1 MAFGG
6 PANSSIA
13 LRHDGSRTLHLLP
26 WGGSSSA
33 WDDVCIGCGSNANL
47 VVSGN
52 LDLRGSCTVASNS
65 PDGSD
70 ALAVVDE
77 DCVAGSI
84 TSGAYV
90 EANLMTVEERAA
102 QTQSPFS
109 EGDVLC
115 WGEDRLALC
124 DAPSDPLVMAVASAD
139 GKPIV
144 LGAESIKVLGPVQ
157 RGDYLVASNVPG
169 YAMATHTPSFGIVI
183 AQALESFDGEQGL
196 IKAMIRKM

>member
-1 MAFGG
+1 LSTPSERG
-6 PANSSIA
+6 NDLIA
-13 LRHDGSRTLHLLP
+13 HEECS
-26 WGGSSSA
+26 
-33 WDDVCIGCGSNANL
+33 V
-47 VVSGN
+47 
-52 LDLRGSCTVASNS
+52 
-65 PDGSD
+65 
-70 ALAVVDE
+70 
-77 DCVAGSI
+77 GSI

-102 QTQSPFS
+102 QAKSPFS

-115 WGEDRLALC
+115 WGDEDRLTLC
-124 DAPSDPLVMAVASAD
+124 KSQGDRLVMAVATTD

-144 LGAESIKVLGPVQ
+144 LGAERIKVLGPVQ
-157 RGDYLVASNVPG
+157 KGDYLVASDVPG